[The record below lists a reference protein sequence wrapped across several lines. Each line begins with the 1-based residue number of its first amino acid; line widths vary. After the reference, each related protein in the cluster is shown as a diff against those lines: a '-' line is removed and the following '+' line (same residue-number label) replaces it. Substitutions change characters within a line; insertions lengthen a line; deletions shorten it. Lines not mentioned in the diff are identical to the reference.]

1 MKTYGLAVAEV
12 LEFRAAEGERFE
24 MTVEEWLAFA
34 KRASF
39 YEARERAK
47 SMSVHVIWDC

>member
-1 MKTYGLAVAEV
+1 MKTYGMAVAEV

-24 MTVEEWLAFA
+24 MSVDEWLAFS
-34 KRASF
+34 KHASF

-47 SMSVHVIWDC
+47 SMASA